1 MYSYRDQLSL
11 LEPIELRENETKRI
25 DCPFCGGSK
34 TFSITR
40 TDGKRLWGCFRA
52 SCGVKGIKSVGY
64 STHAIKAKLGGD
76 KMTSIGQK
84 SRDLPKV
91 LSAPGSHP
99 AVIQY
104 LKDNHCYE
112 AHESGLVHIRYAPA
126 IDRVLF
132 SLPNDKFS
140 AVGRALGPDK
150 PKWLEYGIMDKPSI
164 VGKGSIAVVV
174 EDIASACS
182 VSRLPFCSGCA
193 LLGTSLPPVTVHQ
206 LAQYEEVVVALDRDA
221 SRKSVDLAS
230 QLESR
235 VKTRV
240 RYLSEDLKYLNEE
253 QIKAALA
260 V

>member
-52 SCGVKGIKSVGY
+52 SCGVRGIKSVGY

-84 SRDLPKV
+84 TRDLPKV
-91 LSAPGSHP
+91 LSAPGKHP

-126 IDRVLF
+126 VDRVLF

-193 LLGTSLPPVTVHQ
+193 LLGTSLAPVTVHQ
-206 LAQYEEVVVALDRDA
+206 LAQYKEVVVALDRDA

-230 QLESR
+230 QLEAR

>member
-25 DCPFCGGSK
+25 GCPFCGGSK

-64 STHAIKAKLGGD
+64 STNAIKAKLEGD
-76 KMTSIGQK
+76 KMVSISQN
-84 SRDLPKV
+84 SRGLPRV
-91 LSAPGSHP
+91 LSAPGGHP

-112 AHESGLVHIRYAPA
+112 AHESGLIHIRYAPA
-126 IDRVLF
+126 VDRVLF

-150 PKWLEYGIMDKPSI
+150 PKWLEYGIMRKPSI
-164 VGKGSIAVVV
+164 VGKGIIAVVV

-182 VSRLPFCSGCA
+182 ISRLPFCSGCA

-206 LAQYEEVVVALDRDA
+206 LARYEEVIVALDRDA

-253 QIKAALA
+253 QLKAALA

>member
-64 STHAIKAKLGGD
+64 STKAIKAKLGGN
-76 KMTSIGQK
+76 MVSISQN
-84 SRDLPKV
+84 SRGLPRV
-91 LSAPGSHP
+91 LSAPSGHP

-126 IDRVLF
+126 VDRVLF
-132 SLPNDKFS
+132 SLPNDKFA

-164 VGKGSIAVVV
+164 VGNGTIAVIV

-206 LAQYEEVVVALDRDA
+206 LARYEEVVVALDQDA

-253 QIKAALA
+253 QLKTALA
-260 V
+260 F

>member
-64 STHAIKAKLGGD
+64 STNAIKAKLRGNT
-76 KMTSIGQK
+76 MTSIGPK

-126 IDRVLF
+126 VDRVLF

>member
-64 STHAIKAKLGGD
+64 STNAIKAKLGGD

-91 LSAPGSHP
+91 LSAPGNHP

-126 IDRVLF
+126 VDRVLF

>member
-64 STHAIKAKLGGD
+64 STNAIKAKLGGD

-112 AHESGLVHIRYAPA
+112 AHERGLVHIRYAPA
-126 IDRVLF
+126 VNRVLF
-132 SLPNDKFS
+132 SLPNDKFA

-164 VGKGSIAVVV
+164 VGNGTIAVIV

-206 LAQYEEVVVALDRDA
+206 LAQYEEVVVALDPDA

-253 QIKAALA
+253 QLKAALA